1 MLLFIIE
8 PLLRM
13 CMYMYFNTS
22 HVTVYL
28 RNNMCSRI
36 KNSDFN
42 TSHVTVYHEDLDG
55 TIALYQFQYISCYCL
70 SFSRIPS
77 IISCPLFQYISCYC
91 LSKWSGWSAPTSCI
105 SIHLMLLFI
114 PWHSGYL
121 RTLDGISIHLMLLFI
136 GRICRGSV
144 ANIYFNTSHV
154 TVYPGTM
161 QPRTIL

>member
-1 MLLFIIE
+1 MLKYRIRPVEKISIHLMLLFI
-8 PLLRM
+8 R
-13 CMYMYFNTS
+13 
-22 HVTVYL
+22 H
-28 RNNMCSRI
+28 RWWI
-36 KNSDFN
+36 KTKF
-42 TSHVTVYHEDLDG
+42 
-55 TIALYQFQYISCYCL
+55 
-70 SFSRIPS
+70 
-77 IISCPLFQYISCYC
+77 PLFQYISCYC
-91 LSKWSGWSAPTSCI
+91 LSYQSFHQAHLNHI

-161 QPRTIL
+161 QPRTILYSISIHLMLLFIFAATSPSNLFLIFQYISCYCLSKT

>member
-1 MLLFIIE
+1 MLKYRIRPVEKISIHLMLLFI
-8 PLLRM
+8 R
-13 CMYMYFNTS
+13 
-22 HVTVYL
+22 H
-28 RNNMCSRI
+28 RWWI
-36 KNSDFN
+36 KTKF
-42 TSHVTVYHEDLDG
+42 
-55 TIALYQFQYISCYCL
+55 
-70 SFSRIPS
+70 
-77 IISCPLFQYISCYC
+77 PLFQYISCYC
-91 LSKWSGWSAPTSCI
+91 LSYQSFHQAHLNHI

-154 TVYPGTM
+154 TVYRRMDIKPKSHANFNTSHVTVYPGTM